1 MTPGREGLS
10 QRRVLA
16 ASQIALSLVLVS
28 GALLFVRSLRN
39 LVTLDPGFH
48 AQGVLIADLDFRGM
62 HLPPGRAIS
71 FRREILE
78 RLRAIPGVEAAAE
91 ATIVPVS
98 GGNWNNRMWMDGQ
111 DSAHGQVALRSMIG
125 DGYFRALKTPLIAG
139 REFDVHDLASYA
151 NVAVVNEKFARDFNG
166 VANVVGRRFR
176 IEATPYFPEMSY
188 EIVGVVRNA
197 KYHDMREDFQ
207 PVIFTPLSE
216 VALARPSARMMI
228 RYGVRTDA
236 LVTAVRSTLA
246 RINPNIGYSFGVF
259 DTRIQQSLLRE
270 RLMATLSGLFGILAA
285 VLTAVGLYGVISYTV
300 ARRTSEIGIRIA
312 LGAGR
317 VAVTALIFRETAV
330 FLAAGLG
337 AGTILSLIAGR
348 SASTFLFGVKPND
361 PLTLAMAGIAIAL
374 VAAAASYLPARRA
387 SAVNPVTALRQE

>member
-1 MTPGREGLS
+1 
-10 QRRVLA
+10 
-16 ASQIALSLVLVS
+16 
-28 GALLFVRSLRN
+28 
-39 LVTLDPGFH
+39 VTLDPGFH
-48 AQGVLIADLDFRGM
+48 SQGILIADLDFRGM

-78 RLRAIPGVEAAAE
+78 RLRSIPGVEAAAE
-91 ATIVPVS
+91 ATIVPLT

-125 DGYFRALKTPLIAG
+125 DGYFRTLKTPLIAG
-139 REFDVHDLASYA
+139 REFDEQDLASSA

-166 VANVVGRRFR
+166 ETNVVGRRFW

-188 EIVGVVRNA
+188 EIVGVMKNA
-197 KYHDMREDFQ
+197 KYRDMREDFQ
-207 PVIFTPLSE
+207 PVIFTPLNE
-216 VALARPSARMMI
+216 AALTRPGARMMI
-228 RYGVRTDA
+228 RSGARTDA
-236 LVTAVRSTLA
+236 LVPAVRSTLA
-246 RINPNIGYSFGVF
+246 RISPNIGYLFGVLNAL
-259 DTRIQQSLLRE
+259 IQQSLLRE
-270 RLMATLSGLFGILAA
+270 RLMATLSGLFGILAV

-317 VAVTALIFRETAV
+317 GAVMALILSETAI
-330 FLAAGLG
+330 FLVAGLG

-348 SASTFLFGVKPND
+348 SAATFLFGVKPND
-361 PLTLAMAGIAIAL
+361 PLTLAMAGTAIAF